1 MESGIQSRHDQSTSR
16 LIRTKPRAEIITT
29 ACSTAI
35 SLVIDRLLGQLAEAA
50 AAEDGLGDQRPGNQF
65 AEQQPGNIQ
74 RRQQGIP
81 HHMAPED
88 ARFAHALGAGDRDEG
103 LNRHLIHAAH
113 QDLRQWGGNGQCDGD
128 NR

>member
-1 MESGIQSRHDQSTSR
+1 MTRSTSR

-35 SLVIDRLLGQLAEAA
+35 SSVIDRLLGQLAEAA

-81 HHMAPED
+81 ITWRQRTPVSLMPL
-88 ARFAHALGAGDRDEG
+88 ARATATKG
-103 LNRHLIHAAH
+103 
-113 QDLRQWGGNGQCDGD
+113 
-128 NR
+128 